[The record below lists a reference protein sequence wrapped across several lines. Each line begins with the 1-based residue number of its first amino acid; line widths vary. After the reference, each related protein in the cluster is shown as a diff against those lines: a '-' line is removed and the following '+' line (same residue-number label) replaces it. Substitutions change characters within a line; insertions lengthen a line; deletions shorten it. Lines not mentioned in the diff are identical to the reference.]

1 VIKTEKVGL
10 IISHSFLSVVGP
22 GSGNVSS
29 FDIWG
34 SNLSLITSIDTMK
47 IDIVVSE
54 FGKAS
59 DKKKSKTVPPS
70 VAGNK
75 GCRNCGNLNASF
87 QNLAVYSRVLKS
99 VPAGVLLVFIQL
111 C

>member
-1 VIKTEKVGL
+1 MYRLVLYVIFSDYDRKAWTNIDSL
-10 IISHSFLSVVGP
+10 FFFFVVGP
-22 GSGNVSS
+22 GGGNVSS

-34 SNLSLITSIDTMK
+34 SNLSLVISVDTMK

-59 DKKKSKTVPPS
+59 DKKKSKTVPSS

-75 GCRNCGNLNASF
+75 GSRNHGNLNALF
-87 QNLAVYSRVLKS
+87 QNLAVYS
-99 VPAGVLLVFIQL
+99 
-111 C
+111 